1 MWVAGV
7 VPNINQKNQV
17 KEFRIKI
24 ISLIRIRH
32 KCSLCC
38 IHVLVIFV
46 QGVIFFSTN
55 LLVYN
60 IIIINNIN
68 VILTF
73 TTLKKI
79 DKITLIT

>member
-1 MWVAGV
+1 VL
-7 VPNINQKNQV
+7 PNSNQKNQV

-24 ISLIRIRH
+24 ISLIGIRH
-32 KCSLCC
+32 KCLLCC

-60 IIIINNIN
+60 IIINNIN

-79 DKITLIT
+79 DKITLTT